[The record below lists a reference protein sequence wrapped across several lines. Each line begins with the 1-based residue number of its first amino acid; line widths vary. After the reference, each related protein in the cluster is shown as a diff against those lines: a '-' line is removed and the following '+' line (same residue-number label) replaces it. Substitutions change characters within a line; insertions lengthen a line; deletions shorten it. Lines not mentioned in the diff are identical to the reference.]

1 MEGRERSGY
10 GMRLVTKRLWARIR
24 PGKKLFWPSLQF
36 PLLRGGKMQKATNPL
51 ARSCI
56 PFVGH
61 GRASGIFWSVAYKL
75 ILPVRA
81 CITGAPDVPLCR
93 CCTRARP
100 DVPSCRLLLK
110 KHIIP
115 MYLRPGVFFTG
126 RYVIA
131 ASCSPV
137 PMFPRL
143 AIAGI
148 QVCVCARAH
157 GA

>member
-1 MEGRERSGY
+1 MSGGVLKEGGRGRESSGY

-24 PGKKLFWPSLQF
+24 PGKNLFWPSLQF

-110 KHIIP
+110 KQKP
-115 MYLRPGVFFTG
+115 RCTSDPVFSSLGVMSSLPLVHPSRCF
-126 RYVIA
+126 
-131 ASCSPV
+131 PV
-137 PMFPRL
+137 
-143 AIAGI
+143 
-148 QVCVCARAH
+148 
-157 GA
+157 